1 MQRVHVDDLTGFVLD
16 QSDEWDV
23 LNLPAIAD
31 VETVVSTWQGGEYR
45 RLLGDVL
52 SPEREPLAILNMLKL
67 QIGSDAFSAQY
78 QQMPAP
84 PGGAMI
90 KRHWIRRYDQLPPEP
105 QRATVLQSWDTASK
119 GGPQNDYSVCTT
131 WIITKDRKWYLA
143 HVWRDRVDYPALKAS
158 VVSLAREWRPHR
170 VLVEDSSAGTALV
183 QELRS
188 SISGI
193 IAVQP
198 TATK

>member
-1 MQRVHVDDLTGFVLD
+1 
-16 QSDEWDV
+16 
-23 LNLPAIAD
+23 
-31 VETVVSTWQGGEYR
+31 
-45 RLLGDVL
+45 
-52 SPEREPLAILNMLKL
+52 
-67 QIGSDAFSAQY
+67 
-78 QQMPAP
+78 
-84 PGGAMI
+84 MI

-198 TATK
+198 DRDKVSRMAVASAKIEAGQVFLPERAPWLPDLEAELFVFPVSRHDDQCDSISQALQEANTSFAHFITPELLAEVRRHPLRRSNSPPRIAP